1 MAAPQKFSVD
11 VAMAFLFIFLIGG
24 FVSLKDEQ
32 QEKLGGICYMEKMFS
47 L

>member
-11 VAMAFLFIFLIGG
+11 VAIAFLLIFLVGG
-24 FVSLKDEQ
+24 FVSFKDEQ